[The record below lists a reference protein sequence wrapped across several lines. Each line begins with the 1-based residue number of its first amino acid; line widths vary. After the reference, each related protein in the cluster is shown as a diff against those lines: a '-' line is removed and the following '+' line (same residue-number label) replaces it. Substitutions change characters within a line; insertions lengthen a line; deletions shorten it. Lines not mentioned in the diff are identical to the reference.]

1 MHFDLDELKN
11 NLNKFKFH
19 TVGKVQFHEV
29 DSFKVVH
36 NLSYLYW
43 TEISRVEYCN
53 NLNIGVVPVA
63 SAAPDFSVFLVHS
76 EVNYFNPARFLDN
89 YLVYTRVKSLGFSSL
104 EFEHFI
110 TSETGDLLVTNN
122 AIEVYVN
129 KDRVPIEIPKPIKE
143 KIINFEGGNLI
154 IKEKK

>member
-1 MHFDLDELKN
+1 MHFDLVELKN

-63 SAAPDFSVFLVHS
+63 SASPDFSVFWYTAKSIILIQLV
-76 EVNYFNPARFLDN
+76 F
-89 YLVYTRVKSLGFSSL
+89 
-104 EFEHFI
+104 
-110 TSETGDLLVTNN
+110 
-122 AIEVYVN
+122 
-129 KDRVPIEIPKPIKE
+129 
-143 KIINFEGGNLI
+143 
-154 IKEKK
+154 